1 MKKCILLTLF
11 LSMGLSAD
19 KKEIKRIAED
29 ISETLRH
36 TEIYPDGT
44 LKTVYTYKMKLS
56 RRERGIKLNDKSLGY
71 IFTTG
76 VNRGNRD
83 MEWNRPHEY
92 IFLYKTEYDRNGN
105 LLSFTEGNSDLSIK
119 KNDYVKT
126 LYAKDEKGK
135 TFVTKIEKYKD
146 GEKKEYKLI
155 YN

>member
-92 IFLYKTEYDRNGN
+92 IFLYKTEYDRNGRQ
-105 LLSFTEGNSDLSIK
+105 LTCGCILK
-119 KNDYVKT
+119 AKT
-126 LYAKDEKGK
+126 ALRGQKCPQNKW
-135 TFVTKIEKYKD
+135 
-146 GEKKEYKLI
+146 
-155 YN
+155 

>member
-56 RRERGIKLNDKSLGY
+56 RRERGIK
-71 IFTTG
+71 
-76 VNRGNRD
+76 R
-83 MEWNRPHEY
+83 
-92 IFLYKTEYDRNGN
+92 
-105 LLSFTEGNSDLSIK
+105 
-119 KNDYVKT
+119 
-126 LYAKDEKGK
+126 KG
-135 TFVTKIEKYKD
+135 E
-146 GEKKEYKLI
+146 E
-155 YN
+155 